1 MAHLIDCCSIN
12 VWNVLWWR
20 LNWTGIAVVARRS
33 ALPRLCGFYLTCRAA
48 NAIPSNNLFSE
59 AVDAPSDNG
68 SAPLTLDT
76 TGRIC
81 VEVALIDALSP
92 AIAVILILA
101 VGNLGAGHAPAKRG
115 CHSDQGSRET
125 FSFGP
130 AQHGSLPV
138 YAGDTNRHRPILVER
153 VVRHP

>member
-1 MAHLIDCCSIN
+1 MAHLVDWCSID

-48 NAIPSNNLFSE
+48 NAIPSNNLFSV

-68 SAPLTLDT
+68 SAPLALDT

-81 VEVALIDALSP
+81 VEVTLIGALSP

-115 CHSDQGSRET
+115 YQSGQSSRET
-125 FSFGP
+125 YSFAR

-138 YAGDTNRHRPILVER
+138 YAADTNRHRLILLER
-153 VVRHP
+153 LVRHP